1 VVSDNSITYQDD
13 KRNSSWTVGY
23 YLGSAQMRLDKIHEL
38 MDESPEL
45 HLKAPTLGLLI
56 VETWDLNAEQTL
68 LEWYHVHNTIIRIF
82 KIVNPDSPLTE
93 RGAPINGR
101 V

>member
-1 VVSDNSITYQDD
+1 
-13 KRNSSWTVGY
+13 
-23 YLGSAQMRLDKIHEL
+23 
-38 MDESPEL
+38 
-45 HLKAPTLGLLI
+45 
-56 VETWDLNAEQTL
+56 
-68 LEWYHVHNTIIRIF
+68 VHNTIIRIF